1 MATKQAKATITHVDP
16 ATLVRNKQVRKERNE
31 QADKELAASIK
42 RHGVLQPIQVR
53 TVNGKL
59 HVVAGHRRT
68 EAAIAAGVKSV
79 PVYVS
84 EVADNEVLARQMIE
98 NIQREG
104 LSLADTAAGVK
115 ALHEGPGGGLASYT
129 AERLGKSAGWVSKML
144 LVAGGDDITPGS
156 IARKLIQN
164 DKIGDLESAYLLC
177 KLEEK
182 NPEAAQAVA
191 DNIGNETRASIK
203 RALQNAKRAKPPADE
218 AGDPDEETDNGPA
231 LKWLRKIAK
240 AATVSAKDLPL
251 QEQALEIIEGLLA
264 E

>member
-1 MATKQAKATITHVDP
+1 MAKKETIVHVDP

-31 QADKELAASIK
+31 TADKELAASIK

-53 TVNGKL
+53 TVGGKL

-84 EVADNEVLARQMIE
+84 EVADNEVLSRQMIE

-129 AERLGKSAGWVSKML
+129 AERLGKSPAWVSKML
-144 LVAGGDDITPGS
+144 LVSGGENVKPGD
-156 IARKLIQN
+156 IARKLVQA

-182 NPEAAQAVA
+182 NPEAAAKVA
-191 DNIGNETRASIK
+191 ANIANETRASIK
-203 RALQNAKRAKPPADE
+203 RALQNAKTAKPKSTE
-218 AGDPDEETDNGPA
+218 ESETDDVDYGPVY
-231 LKWLRKIAK
+231 KWLLKVAK
-240 AATVSAKDLPL
+240 SATVSAKDLPL
-251 QEQALEIIEGLLA
+251 QEQAIGLIQGMMLG